1 MTGRVVA
8 IGEAL
13 QARTPTIVSDDRF
26 EAAVYELSQFV
37 HGRVEQLAGALG
49 FGYRPSRIAP
59 SAFEGLLTEHK
70 ACTLTGLPLRVS
82 SAHNEATVFTPDVN
96 VRFRFWHDCTHVS
109 TGGDFGRA
117 GEAIVGQGQLRQL
130 ELAGHDPGSLVW
142 RLLFCETF
150 GQTECVHLLG
160 SFPVDQR
167 QFNRDY
173 QTYGLPKAIER
184 EGQRQGGES
193 PFELSNVVTMRPRR
207 PSSDA
212 GRGDAA

>member
-13 QARTPTIVSDDRF
+13 RARTPTIVSDDRF

-37 HGRVEQLAGALG
+37 CGRVEQLAGALG
-49 FGYRPSRIAP
+49 FGYRPSRTAP
-59 SAFEGLLTEHK
+59 STFEGLLTEHR
-70 ACTLTGLPLRVS
+70 ASAFTGLPLRVS
-82 SAHNEATVFTPDVN
+82 SAHNEVSIFTPDVN
-96 VRFRFWHDCTHVS
+96 LGFRFWHDCTHVA
-109 TGGDFGRA
+109 TGGDFGHA
-117 GEAIVGQGQLRQL
+117 GEAIVGQEQLRQL
-130 ELAGHDPGSLVW
+130 ELAEHAHASLVW

-167 QFNRDY
+167 QFTHDY
-173 QTYGLPKAIER
+173 LTDGLPKAVEH
-184 EGQRQGGES
+184 EGRRQRGEQLCE
-193 PFELSNVVTMRPRR
+193 PSNVVALRPRR
-207 PSSDA
+207 VSSDA